1 MELAGARPEEPRIRV
16 MGKKARFVEAKV
28 TRVMGPDLFEA
39 EVDLEFDITVLKRL
53 KLAGVDSQHL
63 RELPEAERLKATE
76 FLRGRIEGQEVLIRP
91 LRKGEHYYAR
101 VFYGPEESDILE
113 EMIRSG
119 LLRRFERNGDD
130 S

>member
-1 MELAGARPEEPRIRV
+1 MASRSRV
-16 MGKKARFVEAKV
+16 VEAEV

-39 EVDLEFDITVLKRL
+39 KVDLEFDITVTKRL

-63 RELPEAERLKATE
+63 RSLSDEAQTKATD
-76 FLRGRIEGQEVLIRP
+76 FLRCRIENQRVVIRP

-113 EMIRSG
+113 EMVRSG
-119 LLRRFERNGDD
+119 LLRRFERNGGDA
-130 S
+130 

>member
-1 MELAGARPEEPRIRV
+1 
-16 MGKKARFVEAKV
+16 MGKRPRSIGAKV

-63 RELPEAERLKATE
+63 RESSETDRIKATE
-76 FLRGRIEGQEVLIRP
+76 FLRGRIEGQTVLIRP
-91 LRKGEHYYAR
+91 LRKGEHFYAR

-113 EMIRSG
+113 EMARFG

-130 S
+130 R

>member
-1 MELAGARPEEPRIRV
+1 
-16 MGKKARFVEAKV
+16 MGKNSRSVEAKV

-53 KLAGVDSQHL
+53 KLAGVDSQQL
-63 RELPEAERLKATE
+63 RDSSEADRLKATE
-76 FLRGRIEGQEVLIRP
+76 FLRNRIEGQTVLIRP

-101 VFYGPEESDILE
+101 VLYGPEESDLLE

-119 LLRRFERNGDD
+119 LLSRFERNGDD
-130 S
+130 P

>member
-1 MELAGARPEEPRIRV
+1 MGGRV
-16 MGKKARFVEAKV
+16 RSVEAKV

-39 EVDLEFDITVLKRL
+39 SIDLEFDISVLKRL

-63 RELPEAERLKATE
+63 RELSEEDQRKATE
-76 FLRGRIEGQEVLIRP
+76 FLRQRIEGQMVLLRP

-101 VFYGPEESDILE
+101 VLYGPEESDILD
-113 EMIRSG
+113 EMVRSG
-119 LLRRFERNGDD
+119 FLRRFERNGDD

>member
-1 MELAGARPEEPRIRV
+1 
-16 MGKKARFVEAKV
+16 MGKRSRSVEAKV
-28 TRVMGPDLFEA
+28 TRVMGPDLFES

-63 RELPEAERLKATE
+63 RESSDADRLKATE
-76 FLRGRIEGQEVLIRP
+76 FLRNRIEGQTVRIRP

-101 VFYGPEESDILE
+101 VLYGPEESDILE

-119 LLRRFERNGDD
+119 LLSRFERNGDD

>member
-1 MELAGARPEEPRIRV
+1 
-16 MGKKARFVEAKV
+16 MGKKQRSVEAKV

-63 RELPEAERLKATE
+63 RALSELDQSKATE
-76 FLRGRIEGQEVLIRP
+76 FLRGRIEGQAVLIRP
-91 LRKGEHYYAR
+91 LRKGEHYYAK
-101 VFYGPEESDILE
+101 VLYGPEESDILE
-113 EMIRSG
+113 EMVRSG
-119 LLRRFERNGDD
+119 LLRRFERNGDE

>member
-1 MELAGARPEEPRIRV
+1 
-16 MGKKARFVEAKV
+16 MGKNHRSVEGKV

-63 RELPEAERLKATE
+63 RALPETEQAKATE
-76 FLRGRIEGQEVLIRP
+76 FLRGRIEGQTVLIRP
-91 LRKGEHYYAR
+91 LRKGEHYYAK
-101 VFYGPEESDILE
+101 VLYGPEESDILD
-113 EMIRSG
+113 EMVRSG
-119 LLRRFERNGDD
+119 MLRRFERNGDD

>member
-1 MELAGARPEEPRIRV
+1 
-16 MGKKARFVEAKV
+16 MGKRSRSVEAKV
-28 TRVMGPDLFEA
+28 TRVMGPDLFES

-63 RELPEAERLKATE
+63 RESSDADRLKATE
-76 FLRGRIEGQEVLIRP
+76 FLRNRIEGQTVLIRP

-101 VFYGPEESDILE
+101 VLYGPEESDILE

-119 LLRRFERNGDD
+119 LLSRFERNGDD